1 MLHLIYLLNKE
12 IAPVNETAP
21 FNTVCLVVANI
32 RYTFYLGDLGYST
45 WLEGPLKSPGSVS
58 SGSLTYPTE
67 SISNLA
73 KIQRDHK
80 CTFVLY
86 SLNVIVSSCHK
97 PSLEVLYA
105 D

>member
-1 MLHLIYLLNKE
+1 MYLLDTE
-12 IAPVNETAP
+12 ITPITETVP
-21 FNTVCLVVANI
+21 NTVYLIIAKI
-32 RYTFYLGDLGYST
+32 WYTFHLGYLGYST
-45 WLEGPLKSPGSVS
+45 WQEGPLKSPGSVS

-73 KIQRDHK
+73 KLQRNHK
-80 CTFVLY
+80 CTSVLY